1 MADAETPDAPADGP
15 TLPTE
20 AVEAPREAGTAEEGE
35 ASPASPTETEADDSP
50 VEKVVRRGPP
60 ITRQASKEIIEG
72 IRRKRSSSICES
84 NPGDDTQEKLDAE
97 EAKWRMP
104 PGFFYD
110 PSSPDLCPTLE
121 DRELPRSATKASRFM
136 GYDFSRVNNA
146 VWTSN
151 EEFAYI
157 TGHVV
162 CFMNIQ
168 TRQRRFLHGRDNGG
182 IGSIAMSPDLI
193 YFAAAERSIN
203 TQPNV
208 YIYSFKTM
216 RLYRILRKGTTRGYA
231 SVAFS
236 PHNKNHLA
244 ALGCAPDYL
253 LSVWDWRNERLL
265 LKCKAYGQEIFSIR
279 WGQFPGMLT
288 SVGVGHI
295 RFWKMATTFTG
306 LKLQG
311 DLGKFGASELSDITG
326 FLELPDGKVVTGS
339 EYGKLLLWE
348 GVFVKVELMR
358 AKDNVTQAD
367 AGTSIAGNPHSGTID
382 VILMEKENG
391 MVISGGDDGYLRWW
405 PIEEIDTAEAD
416 YDNGILEFGIRMR
429 KEVRIPPNTGE
440 HNVHP
445 AHIQH
450 VVVGQDETTWLIQDS
465 RNGMIWLYDMASA
478 TCTSALSCHSQ
489 QVTGSVVSSSYA
501 GLVMSCGMD
510 GTVRAFNV
518 SQPWDNELYRDYR
531 PLHNTVGATCMDATP
546 ELVDPSKRTVSVG
559 YTDGTLRA
567 FTACSDGFLH
577 LQALKP
583 HNCMVKQLKYSPD
596 EFGLMATLGEDNS
609 IFFFQVQLLSEHAI
623 PIGFVKIPV
632 TVNYFSWDDF
642 SGAVLLSLADGS
654 LLVLTSPNVD
664 SVNNSETYE
673 IEVNYTAMMPDVPEI
688 EESDEEEEEEE
699 EEEGEGQADGEEG
712 EASPTATEAPT
723 EAEGEEE
730 DGKKKKKKKKADKE
744 KPKDD
749 DDEEKHVEV
758 IVTSVSRAIF
768 IPGDSDESDRK
779 MLFTGTG
786 KYSGGLWE
794 CSMIGVEESRV
805 AEVPLSE
812 CTPQTVSCALRFKIP
827 RDVQVTYLS
836 LSPGL
841 NWIIL
846 GFADGRVWLVPR
858 VHGGTFA
865 CVHVSDGL
873 SGAVNSV
880 SMLEDESMM
889 LVAAGDGSLVTFSV
903 SDGLL
908 ELAEIKSQGKEV
920 NMADATLELENAI
933 PEMPDMSM
941 EGWSLPPKETPG
953 VLAINPD
960 ITDADTYSI
969 QDAKLKAEED
979 SAKAAAE
986 LKKLRVRERISE
998 IRNELAELQAKNEG
1012 LYEAQLSNL
1021 DMVVDQEYIN
1031 HLKEDMENQIEQV
1044 RFELAWLVEFHERGL
1059 QKLKD
1064 YYLKPVD
1071 FERVEVL
1078 GFQSDHR
1085 VSTFRCAKMS
1095 GELQGNLARLHEL
1108 IFAAG
1113 DGEGEEDEDDDGDGL
1128 GFDGKST
1135 LRGLKSDFG
1144 FDGDPAG
1151 SQNTEKPLSGA
1162 EQRELR
1168 RQQRMLRKAQMQE
1181 LDRAKPSESYE
1192 APEDVEAIANAE
1204 ATLGNYMLKTSSDYQ
1219 VPENQRM
1226 NAEKKRRQMFLLEES
1241 IHAIKTEFNQ
1251 RVLALRDFRQQVRA
1265 EVQRDLQALSEIDEQ
1280 LGTTTTWVV
1289 GILDNPPGAPQ
1300 EFPET
1305 RFNLEDAEI
1314 KAFASKLRGD
1324 PQDQPAPEDQFE
1336 EEDEEEGYD
1345 EVDGEVEEEG
1355 EEDVA
1360 EERQE
1365 EETGRKSSLKK
1376 GKVFAQTAVPLSGRA
1391 ALAARRVG
1399 RLTLRA
1405 KLLQEK
1411 SGQGDL
1417 LSQAVNVESQARL
1430 RHDKGQLEEHVRQV
1444 VDTFNMAVSSIE
1456 KEKAKLESDLKNA
1469 EMKLLVLYEE
1479 LLTLN
1484 ELEEKDET
1492 LLKKATK
1499 CRQDKTSVM
1508 HQIKECQDQ
1517 LSEKKA
1523 EIEEWHTQEQNLQ
1536 AEFTDLVGE
1545 NSPFLSALLKVYKK
1559 KVKRSKRKKGGEEE
1573 DFDEDEED
1581 EDDEGSD
1588 IESDEDEDMEDDD
1601 TGPPQGCDHQ
1611 IYESVIDL
1619 RDKRLEMEDALQEI
1633 QRAVEGLKQTH
1644 KKLLDDERR
1653 IDKEQKM
1660 TDTEIQQFQTDKQ
1673 RKLNQV
1679 PIVFALRLSQV
1690 QCLASEDSMERM
1702 PPELAEQVIFTNE
1715 GLKRLMSRIT
1725 ELHQEIKEVKAR
1737 HKQLQRDFRVR
1748 KKDKNVALQHIED
1761 LHGKF
1766 QDIQML
1772 KFGQIVDLD
1781 LIERSAPNKYVQ
1793 ELQEKVLQ
1801 AEAEHRRRIADWQKR
1816 MEKQKKELLKITCD
1830 NTSLMEQIV
1839 SMGYSQ
1845 MQLDAALN
1853 ARIANVTV
1861 NDNEPL
1867 NELREMERDR
1877 CKDLLS
1883 LQSKEIATLK
1893 AEINLFRKKGGH
1905 IYTTVTAN
1913 RN

>member
-1 MADAETPDAPADGP
+1 MDEPGLKTEDQLDKGAESEAAGA
-15 TLPTE
+15 PTE
-20 AVEAPREAGTAEEGE
+20 GEDSPQNEKGAESEAAGAPTEGE
-35 ASPASPTETEADDSP
+35 DSP
-50 VEKVVRRGPP
+50 QSEKVVQRGRVN
-60 ITRQASKEIIEG
+60 RQASKEIIEG
-72 IRRKRSSSICES
+72 IRRKRSNSIAES
-84 NPGDDTQEKLDAE
+84 CDDTQDKLDAE
-97 EAKWRMP
+97 EAKWRIP
-104 PGFFYD
+104 AAFFYD
-110 PSSPDLCPTLE
+110 PKSPELRPALE
-121 DRELPRSATKASRFM
+121 DRELPRCGTKAARFM

-146 VWTSN
+146 VWTSK

-162 CFMNIQ
+162 CFMNIE
-168 TRQRRFLHGRDNGG
+168 TRQRRFLHGRDDGG
-182 IGSIAMSPDLI
+182 IGAVAMSPDGV
-193 YFAAAERSIN
+193 YFAAAERSI
-203 TQPNV
+203 TSSPHV

-236 PHNKNHLA
+236 PHDKNHLA

-265 LKCKAYGQEIFSIR
+265 LKCKAYGQDVTSIR

-288 SVGVGHI
+288 SVGVGHM
-295 RFWKMATTFTG
+295 RFWKMALTFTG

-311 DLGKFGASELSDITG
+311 DLGKFGASELSDISG
-326 FLELPDGKVVTGS
+326 FVELADGKIVSGT
-339 EYGKLLLWE
+339 EYGKLLVWE

-358 AKDNVTQAD
+358 ANESATLAE
-367 AGTSIAGNPHSGTID
+367 APLSIAGSPHKGSID
-382 VILMEKENG
+382 VVLLDKENSL
-391 MVISGGDDGYLRWW
+391 VVSGGDDGYLRWW
-405 PIEEIDTAEAD
+405 PIDEVDSAEAD
-416 YDNGILEFGIRMR
+416 YDNGILEYGIRMR
-429 KEVRIPPNTGE
+429 KEVRIPPSSE
-440 HNVHP
+440 HNIPV

-450 VVVGQDETTWLIQDS
+450 VVVCPDEVTWLIQDS
-465 RNGMIWLYDMASA
+465 RNGMVWLYNISDGS
-478 TCTSALSCHSQ
+478 CISALGCHSS
-489 QVTGSVVSSSYA
+489 QVTSTLISSSYA
-501 GLVMSCGMD
+501 GMVMSCGLD
-510 GTVRAFNV
+510 GTVRAYNV
-518 SQPWDNELYRDYR
+518 SNPWDNELFRDAR
-531 PLHNTVGATCMDATP
+531 PLANADVGATCMDATP
-546 ELVDPSKRTVSVG
+546 EIVDPTKRTICVG
-559 YTDGTLRA
+559 YTDGTIRA

-583 HNCMVKQLKYSPD
+583 HKCLVKQLKYSGD
-596 EFGLMATLGEDNS
+596 DAGLLATLSEDNAV
-609 IFFFQVQLLSEHAI
+609 FFFQVQLLSEHAI
-623 PIGFVKIPV
+623 PIGFVKIPT
-632 TVNYFSWDDF
+632 TVDFFTWDDV
-642 SGAVLLSLADGS
+642 SGNLLLSLRDGTLLS
-654 LLVLTSPNVD
+654 LQSPQLDNVD
-664 SVNNSETYE
+664 NTETYE
-673 IEVNYTAMMPDVPEI
+673 IQVNYWSVQPEVPEI
-688 EESDEEEEEEE
+688 ESDEEEEEEE
-699 EEEGEGQADGEEG
+699 EEGEG
-712 EASPTATEAPT
+712 
-723 EAEGEEE
+723 GEEE
-730 DGKKKKKKKKADKE
+730 EPQDSPREELVEEEGKKKKKKTKEERKAE
-744 KPKDD
+744 E
-749 DDEEKHVEV
+749 DEDGENRKEV

-768 IPGDSDESDRK
+768 IPGDGDASERK
-779 MLFTGTG
+779 VLFAGTG
-786 KYSGGLWE
+786 AYAGGLWE
-794 CSMIGVEESRV
+794 GSLIGMEERNV
-805 AEVPLSE
+805 KEDPLEQRIS
-812 CTPQTVSCALRFKIP
+812 QTMACQLRAKLP
-827 RDVQVTYLS
+827 KHVQVTHLS
-836 LSPGL
+836 ISPSKRWL
-841 NWIIL
+841 IV
-846 GFADGRVWLVPR
+846 GFADGRVWLTPR
-858 VHGGTFA
+858 HGGCFMCT
-865 CVHVSDGL
+865 HVADGG

-880 SMLEDESMM
+880 SMQEDETLMV
-889 LVAAGDGSLVTFSV
+889 VAAGDGSLVTYTI

-908 ELAEIKSQGKEV
+908 ELAENYVHGQV
-920 NMADATLELENAI
+920 NLEDAALELESAM
-933 PEMPDMSM
+933 PEMPDASM
-941 EGWSLPPKETPG
+941 EGWSLPPREAPG
-953 VLAINPD
+953 VVAINPD
-960 ITDADTYSI
+960 ITDTKHYSI

-979 SAKAAAE
+979 SARAAAE

-998 IRNELAELQAKNEG
+998 IRDELAELQAKNAT
-1012 LYEAQLSNL
+1012 LKEAQLSSG

-1031 HLKEDMENQIEQV
+1031 HLREDMEHQIEQV
-1044 RFELAWLVEFHERGL
+1044 RFELAWSVEFHERGL

-1064 YYLKPVD
+1064 YYLQQVD

-1078 GFQSDHR
+1078 GFRSEHR
-1085 VSTFRCAKMS
+1085 VSSFRCAKMS
-1095 GELQGNLARLHEL
+1095 NELQANLARLHEL
-1108 IFAAG
+1108 IFAA
-1113 DGEGEEDEDDDGDGL
+1113 DADNDLEDDEEEHELGL
-1128 GFDGKST
+1128 DGKST
-1135 LRGLKSDFG
+1135 FRGNRTDFG
-1144 FDGDPAG
+1144 MESEGGKSERA
-1151 SQNTEKPLSGA
+1151 LSGA

-1168 RQQRMLRKAQMQE
+1168 RQQRMARRGQMQE
-1181 LDRAKPSESYE
+1181 LERGKPSESYE
-1192 APEDVEAIANAE
+1192 APEDLEAIAHAE
-1204 ATLGNYMLKTSSDYQ
+1204 ATLGNYMLKTSEAYQ

-1265 EVQRDLQALSEIDEQ
+1265 EVERDLQALAEIDEQ
-1280 LGTTTTWVV
+1280 LGTSTDWVA
-1289 GILDNPPGAPQ
+1289 GILDNPEGAPT
-1300 EFPET
+1300 EYPEK
-1305 RFNLEDAEI
+1305 RFDLDEAEI
-1314 KAFASKLRGD
+1314 KTFAAQLRGD
-1324 PQDQPAPEDQFE
+1324 VEEQPPPPEDHFD
-1336 EEDEEEGYD
+1336 EEDEEEVDD
-1345 EVDGEVEEEG
+1345 EVDAEDEDEGHSEEAEG
-1355 EEDVA
+1355 EPV
-1360 EERQE
+1360 
-1365 EETGRKSSLKK
+1365 ETGRKNSVGGKKRIFGAPHPSL
-1376 GKVFAQTAVPLSGRA
+1376 PLCGRT

-1399 RLTLRA
+1399 RLTLRT
-1405 KLLQEK
+1405 KLLQDK
-1411 SGQGDL
+1411 SGKADP
-1417 LSQAVNVESQARL
+1417 LSEAVGVESQARL

-1444 VDTFNMAVSSIE
+1444 IDTFNMAVASIE

-1469 EMKLLVLYEE
+1469 DMKLLVLYEE

-1484 ELEEKDET
+1484 ELEEKDEA

-1499 CRQDKTSVM
+1499 CRQDKTSIM

-1517 LSEKKA
+1517 LSDKKA

-1559 KVKRSKRKKGGEEE
+1559 KVKRSKRKKGEEE
-1573 DFDEDEED
+1573 EFDEDEED

-1601 TGPPQGCDHQ
+1601 VGPPQGCDHQ

-1633 QRAVEGLKQTH
+1633 QKAVEGLKQTH

-1660 TDTEIQQFQTDKQ
+1660 TDAEIQQFQTDKQ

-1690 QCLASEDSMERM
+1690 QCLGSNPESEKM
-1702 PPELAEQVIFTNE
+1702 PPELGQQVIFTNE

-1725 ELHQEIKEVKAR
+1725 ELHQEIREVKAR

-1761 LHGKF
+1761 LHAKF

-1801 AEAEHRRRIADWQKR
+1801 AEAEHRRRIAEWQKR
-1816 MEKQKKELLKITCD
+1816 MEKQKKELAKITCD

-1867 NELREMERDR
+1867 NELRDMERER
-1877 CKDLLS
+1877 CKDLLA
-1883 LQSKEIATLK
+1883 LQAKEIATLQ

-1913 RN
+1913 RSG